1 MNVDLLDKLDDL
13 FFKDRWIDPVFKPE
27 ILDHLNQT
35 GRSDLVDCFF
45 IFLES
50 ITSDSQRL
58 FDCIFV
64 YVAVVELFVEFL
76 VSLQKLLVLVDFP
89 LFFPLQVVVKLRK

>member
-13 FFKDRWIDPVFKPE
+13 FFKDRQIDPVFKPE
-27 ILDHLNQT
+27 IFDHLNQT
-35 GRSDLVDCFF
+35 SRSNMVDCFF

-50 ITSDSQRL
+50 IASDSQRL
-58 FDCIFV
+58 FGCVFV
-64 YVAVVELFVEFL
+64 YVAFVELFVELL